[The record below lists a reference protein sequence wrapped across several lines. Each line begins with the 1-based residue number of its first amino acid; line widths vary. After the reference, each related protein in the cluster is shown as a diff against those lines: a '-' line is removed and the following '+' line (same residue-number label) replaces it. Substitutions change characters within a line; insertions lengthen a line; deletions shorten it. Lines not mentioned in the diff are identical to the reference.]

1 MGVSLYYTA
10 TRPASAT
17 PQEQNRCD
25 EIAQRYDD
33 QYPYGDVYEGVCIYR
48 WDTLE
53 DDFDGEH
60 VILQGATKLPLD
72 DLELF
77 ANVFEW
83 WLDCLTELKDTLPDA
98 QWHVNLDDL
107 DFDWSE
113 EEHRFL
119 PHRDE

>member
-1 MGVSLYYTA
+1 MYRFIIQLQDQLQLHRRSKTAVMRLHSAMMISIPMGDL
-10 TRPASAT
+10 
-17 PQEQNRCD
+17 
-25 EIAQRYDD
+25 
-33 QYPYGDVYEGVCIYR
+33 YEGFCIYR